1 MRFGG
6 SFARKL
12 GAALAVAVL
21 ALSLGA
27 PVVARAEDAASL
39 PVSVDGEQ
47 LYNPTPAPET
57 NTPAGI
63 LVDRDNGQVLF
74 AKDAD
79 ARRYPASTTKIMT
92 ALLVLEHGNLDD
104 VVTVQAD
111 DFSALDADSMRSGLQ
126 ADEQITVRDLLAC
139 LLLPSGNDA
148 AYVLARYVGGT
159 WQDFVGM
166 MNAKAAELGCEDTH
180 FANPCGLHNDD
191 HYTTARDLCRIFEE
205 ALQNPTFVQIAG
217 SATCELPA
225 TNKNPAREL
234 ESTDFLVDPSSD
246 AYAGGIVTAGK
257 TGYTLE
263 GGKCLVVAAQKDGR
277 HLAAVTLGG
286 ANDAGYEEPTSNFY
300 GMRDLLNWGFDAWQD
315 ATVVSGGEE
324 LGRVPVALSEDG
336 TQVGAVAAGEVSAFV
351 PAGLTLAD
359 LTIETQLPDELT
371 APVQQGASLGEASIS
386 YQGRCLGSVPVQT
399 EASLSWSLKLFVQDW
414 LAVPEHLLLV
424 AAVIVA
430 VILVMCAIVN
440 LVRRAK
446 RRREAADASQGS
458 GMAFD
463 QASGPITGS
472 GTGSNARSKAR
483 PSSGKHFKS

>member
-166 MNAKAAELGCEDTH
+166 MNAKAAEL
-180 FANPCGLHNDD
+180 
-191 HYTTARDLCRIFEE
+191 
-205 ALQNPTFVQIAG
+205 
-217 SATCELPA
+217 ATCELPA

-324 LGRVPVALSEDG
+324 LGRVPVTLSEDG

-386 YQGRCLGSVPVQT
+386 YQGRYLGSVPVQT

-463 QASGPITGS
+463 QASGPIAGS